1 MFKRAYIAWLPLV
14 AVVLQIVTVLPARA
28 EALSDLLFGQDE
40 TAVEGGAIAYSVEL
54 HLDIDNSALKSA
66 LKDASLLALHQKH
79 GVPDA
84 ASLIVRAKTDQDRL
98 KAALFGEAHYSGKV
112 EITING
118 QAIETATLATAP
130 EGPAS
135 PIQVSMS
142 VEAGPAFIFREIL
155 LDQSSPTRAQPSLSG
170 SAHGLRTGSP
180 AKSGTI
186 VAALSRIVEG
196 WRSAGYP
203 LAQIH
208 HKLIEADHDANAVDV
223 KIIVDPGPPA
233 VYGWLSVSGTERLD
247 PGKVAEYSDLQPGV
261 QFNPSDLKKARNRLR
276 KLESIESVRIV
287 EGESLDGNGG
297 IPVTMEITERKP
309 RYFGGT
315 AAVSTFDGGE
325 LTAYWGHRNLFGES
339 EHLRVDASISN
350 IGEDSLS
357 ELQFSAG
364 AVVTKPAVFDIDTDL
379 VTEFRVK
386 REVPDTYDSY
396 TGFAKVG
403 LSKRFDDRRSGSVA
417 LSATQTYVEDAFG
430 EEHYT
435 LLALPTEGVYDSR
448 DSSLD
453 PTQGLHAFAQLTPT
467 ADLANAHA
475 YLAARIQVASYRAL
489 DPNHRAILAGRLT
502 FASVAGADLE
512 DIPATD
518 RLFAGGGGSVRGY
531 EYRSLGPDPD
541 GRDTGGRSLL
551 AASLEMRLK
560 ATETIGIVPFV
571 DIASVSR
578 DSLPSFSKTPYVGA
592 GLGLRYFSA
601 LGPLR
606 LDVAVPLT
614 ERDDRQAFGFYV
626 GLGQAF

>member
-1 MFKRAYIAWLPLV
+1 MFQRAHIARLPL
-14 AVVLQIVTVLPARA
+14 AALALLTLTVLPAQA
-28 EALSDLLFGQDE
+28 EALSNLLFGQDE
-40 TAVEGGAIAYSVEL
+40 TTVEGGAIAYAAEIN
-54 HLDIDNSALKSA
+54 LDIDNGALKSA
-66 LKDASLLALHQKH
+66 LKDASVLAVHQKH
-79 GVPDA
+79 GVPDI
-84 ASLIVRAKTDQDRL
+84 ASLIVRAKADQERL
-98 KAALFGEAHYSGKV
+98 KAALFGEAHYGGKI
-112 EITING
+112 EITIAG
-118 QAIETATLATAP
+118 QPVDKVT
-130 EGPAS
+130 PAAVPHGDGG

-142 VEAGPAFIFREIL
+142 VVAGPVFTFRDIQ
-155 LDQSSPTRAQPSLSG
+155 LDQSAPTSAQPDLSG
-170 SAHGLRTGSP
+170 SAYGLRVGSP

-203 LAQIH
+203 LAQVH

-223 KIIVDPGPPA
+223 KIIVDAGPPA

-247 PGKVAEYSDLQPGV
+247 AGKVAEYSDLQPGE

-276 KLESIESVRIV
+276 KLESIGSVRIV
-287 EGESLDGNGG
+287 EGDSLDGNGG
-297 IPVTMEITERKP
+297 IPVTMEIKERKP

-315 AAVSTFDGGE
+315 ASVSTFDGGE
-325 LTAYWGHRNLFGES
+325 LTAYWGHRNLYGGS
-339 EHLRVDASISN
+339 ERLRVDAGVSN

-364 AVVTKPAVFDIDTDL
+364 AIIAKPAVFDIDTDL
-379 VTEFRVK
+379 VTEFRAK

-403 LSKRFDDRRSGSVA
+403 LAKRFDDRRSGSVA

-430 EEHYT
+430 KEHYT

-448 DSSLD
+448 DSTLD
-453 PTQGLHAFAQLTPT
+453 ATQGLHAILQVTPT

-475 YLAARIQVASYRAL
+475 YLATRIQIASYRAL
-489 DPNHRAILAGRLT
+489 DPNDRAILAGRLT
-502 FASVAGADLE
+502 FANVAGADLE

-531 EYRSLGPDPD
+531 EYRSLGPDPAS
-541 GRDTGGRSLL
+541 DTGGRSLL
-551 AASLEMRLK
+551 AASLELRLK
-560 ATETIGIVPFV
+560 ATESIGIVPFV

-578 DSLPSFSKTPYVGA
+578 DSLPSFSETPYVGA